1 MAIVAV
7 LYAYND
13 LPDVRAEHLGA
24 HREFLASQPGLR
36 LSGPTSDGSGLL
48 VFEGEVDAVEKALD
62 DDPFLAVGLIE
73 ERRAF
78 EWTPGLGSWK
88 TQLGL

>member
-1 MAIVAV
+1 MAIVVV

-36 LSGPTSDGSGLL
+36 LAGPTSDGSGLL
-48 VFEGEVDAVEKALD
+48 VFEGEVDTIEKALD
-62 DDPFLAVGLIE
+62 DDPFLAVGLIK
-73 ERRAF
+73 ERRVF